1 MRECSL
7 RNDMPN
13 ARSQPYGAHVGVPYF
28 EKGMSRNRNPCAK
41 ARGPAP
47 QRDFL
52 FRRTLT

>member
-1 MRECSL
+1 MRECPL

-28 EKGMSRNRNPCAK
+28 EKGMSTNRNPCAK
-41 ARGPAP
+41 ARGPAQ